1 MTRDRKLATTEEA
14 SASFPLISTAT
25 VPTARPTRY
34 GKQLVTH
41 MAHKITGAWDEASS
55 TGYLLFDREG
65 PAVGRVNVS
74 CSPDSLLLRLASTS
88 ERAQHLEH
96 IVGIHLARFGARDS
110 LAVSWQRIDGGEG
123 THQGPLTPARERPHA
138 RRRMGCPS
146 GPRAR
151 KATRARRTD
160 PRDVAAARV
169 SFRRGFP
176 REPARGEG

>member
-34 GKQLVTH
+34 GKQLVAH

-65 PAVGRVNVS
+65 PAAGRVDVS

-88 ERAQHLEH
+88 ERAQHL
-96 IVGIHLARFGARDS
+96 VGIHLARFGARDS

-123 THQGPLTPARERPHA
+123 THQGPLTLEEVEAHA
-138 RRRMGCPS
+138 
-146 GPRAR
+146 RAR
-151 KATRARRTD
+151 KAARQAPDGMPER
-160 PRDVAAARV
+160 
-169 SFRRGFP
+169 
-176 REPARGEG
+176 PAGSESN